1 MKGWLVVNSF
11 IDSAKFNG
19 LYELLQEAAKKQN
32 VELKLLK
39 GSQLIDIIGAPKE
52 KSALPEFAIFWD
64 KDVMLA
70 RELENAGVRLF
81 NSADAIEACDN
92 KAITYQRLARA
103 GVKIPKT
110 IIAPKTFEGLGYTDL
125 GFLKTAIEKLGL
137 PLVIKEVYGSFG
149 QQVYLAATEDEAV
162 AVIQKICH
170 KDFVLQEFIAT
181 SRGKDVRINVV
192 GQQVTASMLRYND
205 NDFRSNISNG
215 GNMKPYTPSTEQEAL
230 ALAAAKALGLDFA
243 GVDVMFGQDN
253 EPIICEVNSNP
264 QFKSTLECTGV
275 NLADNIIKHIISEL
289 K

>member
-162 AVIQKICH
+162 AVIQKIGH

>member
-110 IIAPKTFEGLGYTDL
+110 IIAPKTFEGLGYTDS
-125 GFLKTAIEKLGL
+125 GFLKTAIEKLCL
-137 PLVIKEVYGSFG
+137 PLVIKEFYGSFG

-162 AVIQKICH
+162 AVIQKIGH

-215 GNMKPYTPSTEQEAL
+215 GNMKPYTPSPEQEAL

>member
-92 KAITYQRLARA
+92 KAITYQRLARV

>member
-39 GSQLIDIIGAPKE
+39 GSQLIDIIGAPKQ

-264 QFKSTLECTGV
+264 QFKSTLKCTGV

>member
-170 KDFVLQEFIAT
+170 KDCVLQEFIAT